1 MNDKIIER
9 LKKLLALAG
18 NNPSQAEAEAAM
30 AKAQAVAIEHG
41 IDLAMIGDSQ
51 AENETEIIRDEM
63 EFGQR
68 LPTVNNYVANI
79 LIKFFNVKIITSGG
93 RNNGRKLIFVG
104 KRDDIHTAKYIYTWL
119 AETMVRCWHS
129 YYKTAVGI
137 PLSHKQSYLL
147 GFYNGLA
154 TKMEANKRSVEA
166 DKLKTDAD
174 KNKYAVAVVNLQKK
188 IQDFI
193 DNEFDNLRKA
203 PAKKIEMNAGSY
215 SRGMVDGSNC
225 NIAKGGIGNRAVGQL
240 AYWGKNLGV
249 RSKSPLTPCKTPFNV
264 VSTMKIKV
272 VCKQCGG
279 NANRRINKSKPC
291 SSFNLCPVCKKNWL
305 VFMTFKIP
313 VVYQMYGHVTVEAD
327 SLEDA
332 IDKVED
338 GPLPTDS
345 SYVEGSFEV
354 DRAAIED

>member
-30 AKAQAVAIEHG
+30 AKAQSVAIEHG
-41 IDLAMIGDSQ
+41 IDLAMLGESQ
-51 AENETEIIRDEM
+51 AESETEIIRDEM

-104 KRDDIHTAKYIYTWL
+104 KRNDISTAKYIYTWL

-129 YYKTAVGI
+129 YYHNTAGVQ
-137 PLSHKQSYLL
+137 LSYKQSYLL
-147 GFYNGLA
+147 GFYNGLGA
-154 TKMEANKRSVEA
+154 KLEMNRRSVEA

-174 KNKYAVAVVNLQKK
+174 KSKYAVAVVNLQKK

-193 DNEFDNLRKA
+193 DNEFDNLRTGASKRIA
-203 PAKKIEMNAGSY
+203 MNAGSY
-215 SRGMVDGSNC
+215 SRGMSDGSNC

-240 AYWGKNLGV
+240 AYWGK
-249 RSKSPLTPCKTPFNV
+249 
-264 VSTMKIKV
+264 
-272 VCKQCGG
+272 
-279 NANRRINKSKPC
+279 KP
-291 SSFNLCPVCKKNWL
+291 W
-305 VFMTFKIP
+305 
-313 VVYQMYGHVTVEAD
+313 G
-327 SLEDA
+327 
-332 IDKVED
+332 
-338 GPLPTDS
+338 
-345 SYVEGSFEV
+345 
-354 DRAAIED
+354 